1 MAEGN
6 AYDKPGRYEV
16 RVKGR
21 LGKMWSDWFDGFEIT
36 LLKDETLLTGLVTDQ
51 AALYGLLNK
60 VRDTGLTLLSVKQV
74 ESDR

>member
-6 AYDKPGRYEV
+6 AYDKPGLYEI

-21 LGKMWSDWFDGFEIT
+21 LGMMWSDWFDGFEIT
-36 LLKDETLLTGLVTDQ
+36 LLKDETLLTGLVADQ

-60 VRDTGLTLLSVKQV
+60 VRDTGLTLLSVKQI
-74 ESDR
+74 EGDR